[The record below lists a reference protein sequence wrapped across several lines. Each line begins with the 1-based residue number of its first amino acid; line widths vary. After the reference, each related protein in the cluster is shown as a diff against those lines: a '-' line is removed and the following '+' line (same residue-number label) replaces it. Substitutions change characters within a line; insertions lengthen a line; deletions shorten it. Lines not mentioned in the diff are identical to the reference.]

1 MKDTRIKRH
10 LLPLILMCGVFI
22 IGIAVLIVNWIDS
35 KDSYPLA
42 RQGELDAS
50 SWDFSSAGVI
60 PLAGEWEFYP
70 EVLLEPEDFSHQK
83 QHDAQ
88 FINVPGDFSELASE
102 RNYAFGTY
110 RLTLHVS
117 ESASYSL
124 RMKKVRLS
132 SHVFMN
138 GEDKDGRGTPT
149 TELESFKASNQ
160 PFIAMINAES
170 ETIEL
175 IVQVASYGNLDGG
188 IVQTPEF
195 GLTKDIFARQDIARL
210 LDMSLITA
218 LIMFG
223 LYYVGMFRH
232 WRREPHLK
240 YFSFFCCSLGLFFCF
255 DNEIL
260 FLSLFPSTSFH
271 WLQKMLFFLPTLTI
285 FFFGQYV
292 LSYLHKSELRFSKVM
307 PWIIVGYLIIELV
320 IPNHFLVDYLH
331 VHVLLA
337 SVYLCSLLIVI
348 FRNRERGVQGKGYLL
363 LGFLALIAMWVYAQF
378 RYQLAID
385 PPYYMIFSPLMLVL
399 SQALL
404 MADRLHES
412 YLQNEKMNQQLLAF
426 DRQKDE
432 FLAKTSHEL
441 RTPLHGIINL
451 TQIMIDD
458 EQQSLP
464 PQHIENVRFVHA
476 IGNRLAGLVHDV
488 LDLNKIRYGQ
498 LKLNLKQVDLAMTV
512 EFVVQT
518 LSVVI
523 DKPNVRIVND
533 MKADLPYVWADE
545 DRLQQVLYNLIEN
558 GLKYT
563 EQGVVRIYA
572 EVEGEKIKVAVTDTG
587 IGISQERLEILFQPF
602 TTFDDQE
609 GWSNG
614 LGLGLSI
621 VKELVEQQQGTL
633 EVTSSDGNGST
644 FMFTLPQAKASHMHM
659 QKREQGERSSAINHR
674 FDEQEYKAT
683 DRDASDIHVY
693 IVDDEP
699 VNRKILIHVV
709 SSLHYRYSA
718 VGSGEEVLALLR
730 EGPLPDLVLLDIM
743 MPGISGLDVCKE
755 IRKTHGM
762 AELPVLML
770 TAFGQKRDLAAAFA
784 AGTNDILQK
793 PFDMTELKARMQSL
807 LAMKHSFELSIRKE
821 MDFLQAQITP
831 HFLYNSLNAV
841 VGLSYTDTQ
850 KLRELIV
857 NLSTYLRAKF
867 MFLSESGLI
876 PFERELELI
885 EAYLAIEE
893 VRFSG
898 QFSVQYEIEEGFHC
912 MLPPLILQPIVE
924 NAVRHG
930 LATISAG
937 GLIQI
942 SASMTKE
949 GAKVVVED
957 NGAGMEKERLRDLEE
972 GRTGRVGIDNVN
984 RRLFMIY
991 GRKLTIESELGVGT
1005 RVTIYISEGA
1015 GYESNFNRR

>member
-1 MKDTRIKRH
+1 LHDASIKRH
-10 LLPLILMCGVFI
+10 LLPLLLMCGVFI
-22 IGIAVLIVNWIDS
+22 IGIAVLIANWIDT
-35 KDSYPLA
+35 KDTYPLA
-42 RQGELDAS
+42 NKGELDAT
-50 SWDFSSAGVI
+50 SWDFSQLSVI

-70 EVLLEPEDFSHQK
+70 GELLTPESFAQSK
-83 QHDAQ
+83 QREAQ
-88 FINVPGDFSELASE
+88 FIHVPGDFSKLTSE
-102 RNYAFGTY
+102 GSEAFGTY
-110 RLTLHVS
+110 RLKLLVN
-117 ESASYSL
+117 EEASYSL
-124 RMKKVRLS
+124 RLKKVRLS
-132 SHVFMN
+132 SQVFIN
-138 GEDKDGRGTPT
+138 GENKDGRGIPAADPS
-149 TELESFKASNQ
+149 SFEASNQ
-160 PFIAMINAES
+160 PYISTIDAEAGA
-170 ETIEL
+170 IEL
-175 IVQVASYGNLDGG
+175 IIQVASFENLDGG
-188 IVQTPEF
+188 IVQSPEF
-195 GLTKDIFARQDIARL
+195 GLTKDVYARQDTSRL
-210 LDMSLITA
+210 LDMCLITA
-218 LIMFG
+218 LFMFG

-240 YFSFFCCSLGLFFCF
+240 YFSYFCFSLGLFFCF

-260 FLSLFPSTSFH
+260 FLSLFPTISFY

-285 FFFGQYV
+285 FFYGQYV
-292 LSYLHKSELRFSKVM
+292 LSYLLKSNLKFSRIM
-307 PWIIVGYLIIELV
+307 SWIITLYLMIELV
-320 IPNHFLVDYLH
+320 LPNHFLVDYLK

-337 SVYLCSLLIVI
+337 SVYLCTLLVVI

-363 LGFLALIAMWVYAQF
+363 LGFFALIAMWVYAQF
-378 RYQLAID
+378 RYQLALD
-385 PPYYMIFSPLMLVL
+385 PPYYMSFSPLMLVL

-404 MADRLHES
+404 MADRIHES
-412 YLQNEKMNQQLLAF
+412 YIQNEKLNQQLLAF

-458 EQQSLP
+458 QQQLLP
-464 PQHIENVRFVHA
+464 PKHVENVRFVHA

-498 LKLNLKQVDLAMTV
+498 LKLNLKPVDLAMTV

-523 DKPNVRIVND
+523 DKPSVRIVND
-533 MKADLPYVWADE
+533 TKADIPYVWADE
-545 DRLQQVLYNLIEN
+545 DRLQQILYNLIEN

-563 EQGVVRIYA
+563 EHGAVRIHA
-572 EVEGEKIKVAVTDTG
+572 DVIGEEIEVVISDTG
-587 IGISQERLEILFQPF
+587 IGIPQERLANLFQPF
-602 TTFDDQE
+602 TTYDDQE

-621 VKELVEQQQGTL
+621 VKELVEQQQGRLQVAST
-633 EVTSSDGNGST
+633 DGKGST
-644 FMFTLPQAKASHMHM
+644 FKFTLPLAMNTNM
-659 QKREQGERSSAINHR
+659 PKREQKEVLSAISDR
-674 FDEQEYKAT
+674 LVAEEAAAS
-683 DRDASDIHVY
+683 DRDAANIHIY

-709 SSLHYRYSA
+709 SSLQYRYTA
-718 VGSGEEVLALLR
+718 VGSGEEVLELLR
-730 EGPLPDLVLLDIM
+730 ERPLPDLVLLDIM

-793 PFDMTELKARMQSL
+793 PFEMNELKARMQSL
-807 LAMKHSFELSIRKE
+807 LAMKQSFELSIRKE

-857 NLSTYLRAKF
+857 NLSTYLRSKF
-867 MFLSESGLI
+867 MFLSENGLV

-930 LATISAG
+930 LATVSAG
-937 GLIQI
+937 GRIKI
-942 SASMTKE
+942 SASTSEE
-949 GAKVVVED
+949 GAKIVVED
-957 NGAGMEKERLRDLEE
+957 NGAGMEEDRLHALQE

-984 RRLFMIY
+984 RRLFMSY
-991 GRKLTIESELGVGT
+991 GRRLVIESELGVGT
-1005 RVTIYISEGA
+1005 RVTLLLSEGA
-1015 GYESNFNRR
+1015 RYESNINRR